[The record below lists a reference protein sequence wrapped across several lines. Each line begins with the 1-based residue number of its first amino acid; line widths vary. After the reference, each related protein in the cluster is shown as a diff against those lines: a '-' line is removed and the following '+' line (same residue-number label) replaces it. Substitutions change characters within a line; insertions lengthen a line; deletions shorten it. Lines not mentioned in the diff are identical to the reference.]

1 MFNTR
6 RPDAG
11 HWHGWDPSPVWHQRS
26 TLVTGPA
33 VIRHRLLSPRPAQLD
48 RVPAR
53 SRVEGRMTGQ
63 RRRRARTRPGRFEA
77 LDQGPRIKVMV
88 RGTRRAGSWA
98 RAVSRSEMPPSLP
111 LVDAPDA
118 LRSGGR
124 VSSSCVR
131 MAHGYVCIMAIAS
144 VRLRASTRNVH
155 STRALPLELRHPPF
169 SSSLASFSLPGRI
182 TRARLILTVLLVE
195 VRDAS
200 GRGAGRA
207 GRFSRKKAQLH
218 FLLEHGGHTVCC
230 CKFLNRGLQAVPV
243 LPVQARMRAV
253 RWMSAALLTH
263 KCQVCRARG
272 SNVHAHPSCVPKRQS
287 LSGLDFLESEEPSRA
302 HVRVRTQ
309 RQRNTLAFALLR

>member
-1 MFNTR
+1 MVSR
-6 RPDAG
+6 RGSD
-11 HWHGWDPSPVWHQRS
+11 D
-26 TLVTGPA
+26 
-33 VIRHRLLSPRPAQLD
+33 RPATTT
-48 RVPAR
+48 RENEAWTIR
-53 SRVEGRMTGQ
+53 SSRSLT
-63 RRRRARTRPGRFEA
+63 
-77 LDQGPRIKVMV
+77 RIKVMV

-169 SSSLASFSLPGRI
+169 SSSLALFSLLGRI
-182 TRARLILTVLLVE
+182 TRARLILIVLLVE

-207 GRFSRKKAQLH
+207 GRFSRENAQLH
-218 FLLEHGGHTVCC
+218 FLLEHGGHSAHSSASANFSIED
-230 CKFLNRGLQAVPV
+230 CKQYRSYRFR
-243 LPVQARMRAV
+243 
-253 RWMSAALLTH
+253 
-263 KCQVCRARG
+263 RARG
-272 SNVHAHPSCVPKRQS
+272 RFAGCPRHPPLTS
-287 LSGLDFLESEEPSRA
+287 LPSDS
-302 HVRVRTQ
+302 
-309 RQRNTLAFALLR
+309 